1 MTENNEIV
9 RPEPYTGEVPEGYE
23 IRNVEVHNLKTN
35 EIRWIPQLVELPP
48 KSEEEQIE
56 DRIKE
61 LKMKLIKKTITEDE
75 KEELKLLQA

>member
-1 MTENNEIV
+1 MTEEFK
-9 RPEPYTGEVPEGYE
+9 RPEDYTGEVPAGYE
-23 IRNVEVHNLKTN
+23 IREVEVHNLKTN
-35 EIRWIPQLVELPP
+35 EIRWVKQLVELPP
-48 KSEEEQIE
+48 KSDEEMIE